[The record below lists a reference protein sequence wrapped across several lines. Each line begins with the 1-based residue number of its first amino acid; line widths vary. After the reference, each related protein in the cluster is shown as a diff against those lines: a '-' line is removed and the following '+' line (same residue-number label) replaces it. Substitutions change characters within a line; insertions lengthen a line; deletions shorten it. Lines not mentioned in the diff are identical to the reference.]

1 MKKWHWILLAVFT
14 YLLFLIAY
22 TPASLVSELIH
33 KQTNKQVTLYGV
45 NGTLFSGSAEQVS
58 AQGIHVNNVQWE
70 LSPLSLLMLK
80 AKLDVKG
87 GNIRNKDD
95 IYVKGKLSA
104 SLLSPEKFSLQ
115 NASLFVPTK
124 TLLSQIKLPVFV
136 TASGRFR
143 VDVNEL
149 EFDEGCQALQGK
161 GNWLEAAVNVNK
173 KEIDFGTFEAALSC
187 DTPGFAVQILPG
199 NRLSLDANLSI
210 ALNGKYKV
218 TGEYA
223 IDNSLPK
230 EIQEAARFFGKPQG
244 NGRYTI
250 SF

>member
-1 MKKWHWILLAVFT
+1 MKKWHWILLAVIT

-22 TPASLVSELIH
+22 TPASLVSELIN

-45 NGTLFSGSAEQVS
+45 SGTLFSGSAQQVS
-58 AQGIHVNNVQWE
+58 TQGLHVNNLHWE
-70 LSPLSLLMLK
+70 LSPLSLLMLN
-80 AKLDVKG
+80 AELDVKG
-87 GNIRNKDD
+87 GNIRSKDD
-95 IYVKGKLSA
+95 IYLKGKLTA

-115 NASLFVPTK
+115 NASVFVPTK

-149 EFDEGCQALQGK
+149 EFNQGCQELQGK

-187 DTPGFAVQILPG
+187 DTPAFTVQILPD
-199 NRLSLDANLSI
+199 NRLSLNAKLSI
-210 ALNGKYKV
+210 ALNGKYEV
-218 TGEYA
+218 SGEYA
-223 IDNSLPK
+223 VDNSLPN
-230 EIQEAARFFGKPQG
+230 EIKEAARFFGKPQG